1 MNAEKSSRLVACRR
15 QPASQDAASEESS
28 VSVAAAAAAQLQLG
42 SYKDPEAA

>member
-28 VSVAAAAAAQLQLG
+28 VSVAAAAAQLQLG